1 MVNAADIPGLSGEPI
16 PGYSFDPYAAQFA
29 EF

>member
-1 MVNAADIPGLSGEPI
+1 MVNGADIPGLSGDLTL
-16 PGYSFDPYAAQFA
+16 GYSFDPYAAQFA